1 MSLILLKQVRV
12 GENPTTGI
20 DIYDQTFFNSATTSI
35 VTNQVEDGNLDNYEM
50 TTGQLVFDTGG
61 GTQYVYDGNGGVTSQ
76 PTPGTTTYLLQ
87 LIRVDSNGDNV
98 VDTIGSFAAGASVAV
113 SSEPKTGF
121 TFQNWTRIG
130 ILVSTSISF
139 SYTMPAANTIL
150 QANYQE
156 DATAP
161 LPDPPAPDNPADPEP
176 LPTSFYDLELRISG
190 LQIPMPPFVQRQFG
204 NLLTAELE
212 GDYSYPVTIPL
223 SPEEMIALGLPNSAQ
238 SNTRYFE
245 PIPAEI
251 WSHGNLTYRGFLDIL
266 KADEQRIRASFILD
280 SGFFISRNR
289 ELTLPECYSDADAVS
304 LANQPVYASGG
315 FELRCNYT
323 DLRLTVNSSQKLFLT
338 AEHEDHIAMIEAM
351 ASWIESLGLNV
362 SLVIE
367 YAEDLTDETTK
378 IIYWDTDTITTC
390 VLEVTTGT
398 SRYTRAKKLT
408 SKRLEMTDWHQV
420 NEANRVA
427 FPTIYNRNLY
437 EGNNNLHDGI
447 VNRYDEAGR
456 LYLSNIRY
464 RSYTESFRWEH
475 CIIPFL
481 YLTDVVKQIF
491 QKIGITVSGEFF
503 EEDLVKR
510 MLLYNNRTLDF
521 LQISL
526 NGTPSR
532 RTVLAI
538 HAGDDDPAQE
548 SYYYEN
554 VHDLDIKL
562 ANHAPAYSVIEFL
575 KGLKNY
581 FGLKYD
587 FNILQNRVDIRFAK
601 SKIRSRSYL
610 DLTAKAGH
618 VYTIDHGKDTG
629 IQFSYE
635 NPDPLLSDGSNPVP
649 TADFTVQNYAG
660 LAGLDAEIYEYAF
673 VQSLRAYFQLTPDQ
687 DQPPFW
693 KLYAFIQQDDLTV
706 SGNVSSV
713 GVSTNR
719 QDKVSWP
726 LTLYPLVDSYFD
738 GKKIPAIEVT
748 ANQSEANLQN
758 KDCGLRIMAFYGLQ
772 EDAAGRKYAFASVT
786 RYDAEELLS
795 QSQYDLDIRSED
807 LAPYHA
813 DQERILTGAKAYET
827 ELLLDSYTRLQLSQS
842 PIIRIANL
850 DFIMAD
856 IEIQNT
862 TKEFAIA
869 KAKLYKIQ

>member
-1 MSLILLKQVRV
+1 MSLILLKQVRT
-12 GENPTTGI
+12 GENPETGI
-20 DIYDQTFFNSATTSI
+20 DIYDQFFFNSATLSI
-35 VTNQVEDGNLDNYEM
+35 VTNEVEDGQLDNYEM

-61 GTQYVYDGNGGVTSQ
+61 GTQYIYDGDGGVTSQ
-76 PTPGTTTYLLQ
+76 ATPGTATYLLQ
-87 LIRVDSNGDNV
+87 LIRVDSNGDDV
-98 VDTIGSFAAGASVAV
+98 VDTIGSFAEGASVAI
-113 SSEPKTGF
+113 SSEPKSGF
-121 TFQNWTRIG
+121 TFQNWTRFG
-130 ILVSTSISF
+130 IVVSTSISF

-150 QANYQE
+150 QAVYQE

-161 LPDPPAPDNPADPEP
+161 APPPPGVNNPADPLP
-176 LPTSFYDLELRISG
+176 LPDSFFDLELRIAG

-204 NLLTAELE
+204 NLLSADLE

-223 SPEEMIALGLPNSAQ
+223 SPEEMIALGLPNSPQ
-238 SNTRYFE
+238 SNTRYFD
-245 PIPAEI
+245 PIPSEI
-251 WSHGNLTYRGFLDIL
+251 WSHGNLIYRGFLDII

-289 ELTLPECYSDADAVS
+289 ELTLPECYSDSDAVS
-304 LANQPVYASGG
+304 LADQPVYASGG
-315 FELRCNYT
+315 FELRCNYV

-338 AEHEDHIAMIEAM
+338 AEYEDHIAIIEAM
-351 ASWIESLGLNV
+351 AEWLGTLGLNL
-362 SLVIE
+362 SIVIE
-367 YAEDLTDETTK
+367 YGEDLTDETTK

-390 VLEVTTGT
+390 ILEPTTGT

-408 SKRLEMTDWHQV
+408 PKRLEMNDWHQV

-447 VNRYDEAGR
+447 VNRYDEEGR

-464 RSYTESFRWEH
+464 RTYTESFRWEH
-475 CIIPFL
+475 CIIPCL

-491 QKIGITVSGEFF
+491 KKIGITVSGEFF

-521 LQISL
+521 VQITL

-532 RTVLAI
+532 RTALAI
-538 HAGDDDPAQE
+538 HAGDNDPAQE

-554 VHDLDIKL
+554 VHDLNIKL
-562 ANHAPAYSVIEFL
+562 ANHAPEYSVIEFL

-587 FNILQNRVDIRFAK
+587 FNILENRVDIRFAK
-601 SKIRSRSYL
+601 SKIRDRTVL

-618 VYTIDHGKDTG
+618 VYTIDHGKDNG
-629 IQFSYE
+629 ISFSYE
-635 NPDPLLSDGSNPVP
+635 NPDPLLADGDNPIP

-660 LAGLDAEIYEYAF
+660 LAGLDAEIYEFAF

-693 KLYAFIQQDDLTV
+693 KLYAFMQQDDIPP
-706 SGNVSSV
+706 SGGQGGS
-713 GVSTNR
+713 R
-719 QDKVSWP
+719 VSWP

-748 ANQSEANLQN
+748 ANQPEANLEN

-772 EDAAGRKYAFASVT
+772 EDASGRKYAFASVT

-795 QSQYDLDIRSED
+795 ASQYDLDIRSED
-807 LAPYHA
+807 LSPYHA
-813 DQERILTGAKAYET
+813 DQERILSGAKAYET
-827 ELLLDSYTRLQLSQS
+827 ELLLDSYTRLQLSKS

-869 KAKLYKIQ
+869 KARLYKIQ

>member
-1 MSLILLKQVRV
+1 MSLILIKQVRI

-20 DIYDQTFFNSATTSI
+20 DIYDQTFFNSANTSI
-35 VTNQVEDGNLDNYEM
+35 VTNQVEDGDLDNYEM

-61 GTQYVYDGNGGVTSQ
+61 GTQYIYDGAGGVTSQ
-76 PTPGTTTYLLQ
+76 PTPGTATYLLQ
-87 LIRVDSNGDNV
+87 LIRVDAMGDNV
-98 VDTIGSFAAGASVAV
+98 VDILGNYPPGAAVLV

-121 TFQNWTRIG
+121 TFQNWTRFG
-130 ILVSTSISF
+130 IVVSTDISF
-139 SYTMPAANTIL
+139 NYIMPAANTIL

-161 LPDPPAPDNPADPEP
+161 EPDPPAPDNPADPEP
-176 LPTSFYDLELRISG
+176 LPTSFYDLELRVSG

-204 NLLTAELE
+204 NMLTAELE

-223 SPEEMIALGLPNSAQ
+223 SPKQMIALGNPNSPQ
-238 SNTRYFE
+238 SKTQYFD

-251 WSHGNLTYRGFLDIL
+251 WSHGNLAYRGFLDIL
-266 KADEQRIRASFILD
+266 KSDEQRIRASFILD
-280 SGFFISRNR
+280 SGFFISRNK
-289 ELTLPECYSDADAVS
+289 ELTIPECYGDEDQLS

-315 FELRCNYT
+315 FELRCNYV
-323 DLRLTVNSSQKLFLT
+323 DVRLTVNSSQKLFLT
-338 AEHEDHIAMIEAM
+338 AEYEDHIAIIEAM
-351 ASWIESLGLNV
+351 ASWLGTLGLNL
-362 SLVIE
+362 SIVIE
-367 YAEDLTDETTK
+367 YGEDLTDETTK

-408 SKRLEMTDWHQV
+408 SRRLEMNDWHQV

-464 RSYTESFRWEH
+464 RTYTESFRWEH

-491 QKIGITVSGEFF
+491 KKIGITVTGEFF
-503 EEDLVKR
+503 EEDMVQR

-532 RTVLAI
+532 RTALAI
-538 HAGDDDPAQE
+538 HAGDDNPAQE

-554 VHDLDIKL
+554 VHDLEIKL
-562 ANHAPAYSVIEFL
+562 ANHAPEYSVIEFL
-575 KGLKNY
+575 KGLKNF
-581 FGLKYD
+581 FGLHYD
-587 FNILQNRVDIRFAK
+587 FNILQNRVEIRFAK
-601 SKIRSRSYL
+601 SKIRDRSVL
-610 DLTAKAGH
+610 DLTRQAGH
-618 VYTIDHGKDTG
+618 VFTIDHGKDTG
-629 IQFSYE
+629 IAFTYE
-635 NPDPLLSDGSNPVP
+635 NQDPLLADGSNPIP
-649 TADFTVQNYAG
+649 TPDFTVQNYLG
-660 LAGLDAEIYEYAF
+660 LSGLDAEIYQSAF
-673 VQSLRAYFQLTPDQ
+673 VESLRAYFQLTPDQ

-693 KLYAFIQQDDLTV
+693 KLHSFAQLDDGVDTSV
-706 SGNVSSV
+706 ESGE
-713 GVSTNR
+713 
-719 QDKVSWP
+719 KLSWP

-738 GKKIPAIEVT
+738 GKKMPAIEVT
-748 ANQSEANLQN
+748 TNQPEANLQN
-758 KDCGLRIMAFYGLQ
+758 KDSGLRIMAFYGLQ
-772 EDAAGRKYAFASVT
+772 EDAAGRAYAFASVT
-786 RYDAEELLS
+786 RYDAQELLS
-795 QSQYDLDIRSED
+795 QSQYNLDIRSED
-807 LAPYHA
+807 MAPFHA

-827 ELLLDSYTRLQLSQS
+827 ELLLDAYTRLQLSKS
-842 PIIRIANL
+842 PKIRIANL
-850 DFIMAD
+850 DYIIGD

-869 KAKLYKIQ
+869 KARLYKIQ